1 MSSVYHKLIS
11 VTVKSEYFGD
21 SSESFVNVQ
30 PTTEWIDL
38 FHKHHIIFRATQ
50 NGLFVSATT
59 TGRERLNSLAKER
72 PYLTFELTSNYPGI
86 KNVVDVRQYTNKSTP
101 YLVSSDGTDQFD
113 QQYLLPMRRSLGAYY
128 VNPAVTITR
137 ENPSSEEPLD
147 ILHDTTLRPTD
158 RQFPMFLAEMP
169 DGKYTV
175 RGVDF
180 YLSKQ
185 GLKPGHC
192 AVLAVNLAEVLAT
205 EEVLR
210 KELIVPT
217 REVYLKYWINS
228 DHHDLN
234 TLSVKDQ
241 EGNISFESR
250 GIGPYGMLFQSSSRL
265 KLMQQSPYQIRLVN
279 GKKKPLIDKLPLGN
293 AAAMKPMEQQPDEY
307 FNEVFINV

>member
-1 MSSVYHKLIS
+1 MSGVYQKLIS
-11 VTVKSEYFGD
+11 VTVKSEYFGE
-21 SSESFVNVQ
+21 STESFVNVQ
-30 PTTEWIDL
+30 PTSEWIDL
-38 FHKHHIIFRATQ
+38 FHKYQVIFKATS
-50 NGLFVSATT
+50 NGLFVSTT
-59 TGRERLNSLAKER
+59 SVGRERLNSLSTER

-101 YLVSSDGTDQFD
+101 YLVSSTGTDQFD

-128 VNPAVTITR
+128 ASPEVTITR
-137 ENPSSEEPLD
+137 ENPPSKEPLD
-147 ILHDTTLRPTD
+147 ILHDTTLRSTD
-158 RQFPMFLAEMP
+158 RAFPMLLAEMP
-169 DGKYTV
+169 DGKYNV
-175 RGVDF
+175 RGVDL

-192 AVLAVNLAEVLAT
+192 AVIAVSLAEVLAAT
-205 EEVLR
+205 EVVR
-210 KELIVPT
+210 KELVVPT

-228 DHHDLN
+228 GHHDLN

-241 EGNISFESR
+241 EGKISFESR

-293 AAAMKPMEQQPDEY
+293 ATAMKPMEQQPDEY